1 MIHSGRFTALLDAN
15 VLYPAPLRDYLLHLA
30 NLDLFK
36 PKWSG
41 EIHEE
46 WIRNL
51 LAKRTDLKRASL
63 EKAKK
68 AMDAAFPDA
77 NIVYYEGLISGVVL
91 PDEED
96 RHVLA
101 AAIKGNVDVIV
112 TCNLKDF
119 PSKYLGKYDIEPQH
133 PDEFVSN
140 LLNLDK
146 IKCLKALSNQVKS
159 LKNPPKTQ
167 EEVLEALKNCGLKK
181 SVAQLIA
188 T

>member
-30 NLDLFK
+30 SLDLFK
-36 PKWSG
+36 PKWTS
-41 EIHEE
+41 EIHDE

-63 EKAKK
+63 EKAKE

-77 NIVYYEGLISGVVL
+77 NIVNYEDLISGVVL
-91 PDEED
+91 RDEGD
-96 RHVLA
+96 KHVLA
-101 AAIKGNVDVIV
+101 AAIRGNVDVIV
-112 TCNLKDF
+112 TFNLKDF
-119 PSKYLGKYDIEPQH
+119 PSKYLNKYDVDAQH

-140 LLNLDK
+140 LINLDK
-146 IKCLKALSNQVKS
+146 VKCQKALSNQVKS

-167 EEVLEALKNCGLKK
+167 VEVLEALKNCGLEN
-181 SVAQLIA
+181 SVVQLID
-188 T
+188 